1 MLAAFI
7 ALMHPKESDLL
18 GSLKYLRIRREI
30 SQIGQPFSRFSLREM
45 AKGGAKV
52 EADVARTATGSE
64 ALRLPPEEYLDR
76 YVMSRLR
83 ARPRILVL
91 IALEPPGADTE

>member
-1 MLAAFI
+1 
-7 ALMHPKESDLL
+7 
-18 GSLKYLRIRREI
+18 
-30 SQIGQPFSRFSLREM
+30 M